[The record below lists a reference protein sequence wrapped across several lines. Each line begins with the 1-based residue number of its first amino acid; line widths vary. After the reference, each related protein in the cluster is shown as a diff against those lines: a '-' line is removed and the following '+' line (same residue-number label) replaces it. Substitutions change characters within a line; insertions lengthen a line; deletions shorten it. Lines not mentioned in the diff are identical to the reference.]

1 MNCNVIQPRFAVVWN
16 AYFHHEDHLDF
27 VKHLIH
33 VYLLKKIYINS

>member
-16 AYFHHEDHLDF
+16 AYFHHEDRLDF